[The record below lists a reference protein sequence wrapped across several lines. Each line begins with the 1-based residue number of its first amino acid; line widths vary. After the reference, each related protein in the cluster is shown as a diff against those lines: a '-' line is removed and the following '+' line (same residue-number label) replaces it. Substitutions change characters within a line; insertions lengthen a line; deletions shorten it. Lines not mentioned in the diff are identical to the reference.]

1 MLQSE
6 GDKPFFFCFFVPA
19 TTTNVIMSLLE
30 PESSA
35 NINMDTTAELSDIP
49 MTIPQDASAPLS
61 PQSAPPQS
69 AQSQAYS
76 TPTGSINGATP
87 DSTSTNGMKS
97 SMLADNVERGPLG
110 LLPDEEE
117 WVKDKMEYALHE

>member
-1 MLQSE
+1 
-6 GDKPFFFCFFVPA
+6 
-19 TTTNVIMSLLE
+19 MSLLE
-30 PESSA
+30 PEPSA
-35 NINMDTTAELSDIP
+35 TINMDATAGSSDIS
-49 MTIPQDASAPLS
+49 MAISQDASTPLS
-61 PQSAPPQS
+61 LQPAPPQS
-69 AQSQAYS
+69 TQSQAYS

-97 SMLADNVERGPLG
+97 SALVDNVERGPLG